1 MATNR
6 LRHAYEQAEKLPLK
20 YQDMIAEKIL
30 EEIEESR
37 WEEWLSQPE
46 TDAYLDKLEEELK
59 ADIKAGRI
67 VEHIPGKSLEELFQ
81 R

>member
-1 MATNR
+1 
-6 LRHAYEQAEKLPLK
+6 
-20 YQDMIAEKIL
+20 MIAEKIL
-30 EEIEESR
+30 EEIEEAR

-46 TDAYLDKLEEELK
+46 TDAYLDRLEEDLK

>member
-1 MATNR
+1 MATNQ

-30 EEIEESR
+30 EEIEEAR
-37 WEEWLSQPE
+37 WEEWLSQPK
-46 TDAYLDKLEEELK
+46 TDAYLDRLEEDLK

>member
-1 MATNR
+1 MATNQ

-30 EEIEESR
+30 EEIEEAQ
-37 WEEWLSQPE
+37 WEEWLALPK
-46 TDAYLDKLEEELK
+46 TDVYPDTLEENLK

-67 VEHIPGKSLEELFQ
+67 VKHIPGKSLAELFQ

>member
-30 EEIEESR
+30 EEIEGAR
-37 WEEWLSQPE
+37 WEEWLSFPK
-46 TDAYLDKLEEELK
+46 TDVYLDKLEKELK
-59 ADIKAGRI
+59 DDIKAGR
-67 VEHIPGKSLEELFQ
+67 VVKYIPGKSLAELFQ
-81 R
+81 